1 MTEAVAILLKRN
13 LHEVFA
19 ERDAD
24 RRRATIAELFTPAC
38 VFSSPQGRHVG
49 YDALNRAI
57 AELQARLPDHVF
69 SELGD
74 AQTLQD
80 AGRLAWALGPPADP
94 SRITGL
100 DLIVLRGDRIGE
112 LYTFL
117 DPPPPRR

>member
-1 MTEAVAILLKRN
+1 MTETVALLLKRN

-24 RRRATIAELFTPAC
+24 RRLAAITELFAPDC
-38 VFSSPQGRHVG
+38 IFSSPKGRHLG
-49 YDALNRAI
+49 RDAVNHAVT
-57 AELQARLPDHVF
+57 ALQARLPDHVF

-80 AGRLAWALGPPADP
+80 AGRLAWAFGPPADP
-94 SRITGL
+94 TRITGL
-100 DLIVLRGDRIGE
+100 DLIVLKEDRIGA

-117 DPPPPRR
+117 DQSRQG

>member
-13 LHEVFA
+13 LREVFA

-24 RRRATIAELFTPAC
+24 RRRAAIAELFAPDC
-38 VFSSPQGRHVG
+38 VFSSPHGRHVG
-49 YDALNRAI
+49 PDALDRAI

-69 SELGD
+69 SELG
-74 AQTLQD
+74 AVQTLQD
-80 AGRLAWALGPPADP
+80 AGRLAWAFGPPADP

-100 DLIVLRGDRIGE
+100 DLIVLRDDRIGA

-117 DPPPPRR
+117 DPSPP